1 LIAGE
6 TDLSFTE
13 DVKLRYQSY
22 GWHVQEVAD
31 GNNDLEGIKRAIEEA
46 KKVTDKPSII
56 KVRTTIGTR
65 PFPPR
70 RASGVTL
77 VCGAASLN
85 SRARWAWLGR
95 RTGFGSKKEGTE
107 GVHGSPLGEE
117 DLANVKTKLGL
128 DPAQKFQVPEE
139 VRKFYSQ
146 FAAKGE
152 ELQKQWEELFE
163 AYAQKHPELAA
174 EFRRR
179 MSGDLPDVLPPTP
192 ASSSSHHPPLH
203 TLYLTSFPLSW
214 PPSTG
219 LGGRSSPEQA
229 RRRRGGHQEVLRY
242 VPCGWGKWGGHWL
255 TSTRLPLSL
264 CVWWQACA

>member
-128 DPAQKFQVPEE
+128 DPSQKFQVPEE

-152 ELQKQWEELFE
+152 ELLPLLLELLE

-179 MSGDLPDVLPPTP
+179 MSGDLPDVPPAP
-192 ASSSSHHPPLH
+192 SSSHHPPHPL
-203 TLYLTSFPLSW
+203 LTSPPLSSFLAA
-214 PPSTG
+214 PTG

-242 VPCGWGKWGGHWL
+242 VRCGWGRGLALADGSARVCVCVCGG
-255 TSTRLPLSL
+255 
-264 CVWWQACA
+264 QACA